1 MLWRV
6 GMGCF
11 GNSGWKHLAFSFVS
25 FFFCHIYRVE
35 KEKKKILNWIPVW
48 RSAISRVF
56 RIKVANLLLYLFVVY
71 PHFFFFFLLSGIN
84 GFSQFDFFHE
94 KKCRPLMKNPV
105 IPAQSTTKK
114 KMQKTYVDKKKGERN
129 KTSWI
134 NQSKNLF
141 SYLFFFCLFCL
152 ILKKMLKD
160 GLSSDVDENLK
171 QYFFVFLSF
180 FVKTKTKICLRMSIK
195 FLRAR
200 RSHFLFFFSIPLN
213 H

>member
-1 MLWRV
+1 ML
-6 GMGCF
+6 
-11 GNSGWKHLAFSFVS
+11 
-25 FFFCHIYRVE
+25 I
-35 KEKKKILNWIPVW
+35 
-48 RSAISRVF
+48 
-56 RIKVANLLLYLFVVY
+56 
-71 PHFFFFFLLSGIN
+71 
-84 GFSQFDFFHE
+84 
-94 KKCRPLMKNPV
+94 
-105 IPAQSTTKK
+105 
-114 KMQKTYVDKKKGERN
+114 KKKGKET
-129 KTSWI
+129 KQVEST
-134 NQSKNLF
+134 NQKISFLTF
-141 SYLFFFCLFCL
+141 FFFFCLFCL